1 MRGGSSG
8 TVLGHAANH
17 SDDAV
22 ATVGE
27 TETEETEN
35 EGGGMR
41 QLAIVEFVALD
52 GVMQGLAGS
61 EEDRKSGFEHGGW
74 GAPYGDEVL
83 GQQAGQ
89 GLGQTSAYLF
99 GRRTYEHMAAHWPNE
114 PDDDPIAA
122 SLNATPK
129 YVVTRTLRQLDW
141 AGSHVLA
148 GDVTREVQ
156 KIKAGGG
163 GFITVLGSGVLVQTL
178 VAEDLVD
185 VYRIFI
191 HPLVLGTGERLFG
204 QSPHPRRLRLVDC
217 TPTTTG
223 VLLCNYERTTERG

>member
-1 MRGGSSG
+1 
-8 TVLGHAANH
+8 
-17 SDDAV
+17 
-22 ATVGE
+22 
-27 TETEETEN
+27 
-35 EGGGMR
+35 MR
-41 QLAIVEFVALD
+41 QLAIVEFVTLD

-61 EEDRKSGFEHGGW
+61 DEDRESGFEHGGW

-83 GQQAGQ
+83 GRQAGQ

-141 AGSHVLA
+141 TGSHVLA
-148 GDVTREVQ
+148 GDVTEEVQ
-156 KIKAGGG
+156 KLKAEGE

-178 VAEDLVD
+178 IADDLVD

-191 HPLVLGTGERLFG
+191 HPLVLGTGTRLFG
-204 QSPHPRRLRLVDC
+204 ETPRPCRLRLVEC

-223 VLLCNYERTTERG
+223 VLLCNYERTTEPG